1 MEVMAMN
8 TQVNKVNK
16 IVSVKTEIDLMSAT
30 GEVRMDNFNKIESLN
45 GTLMFGK
52 NHIGSFSANI
62 NQMDGG
68 RLNVNINVSD
78 SLRLKDASIIVD
90 RLVEDIGVLYPVIAE

>member
-1 MEVMAMN
+1 MN

-16 IVSVKTEIDLMSAT
+16 IISVKTEIDLISAT
-30 GEVRMDNFNKIESLN
+30 GEVRMDNFNKIENLN
-45 GTLMFGK
+45 GTLMFEK
-52 NHIGSFSANI
+52 NYIGSFNAST

-90 RLVEDIGVLYPVIAE
+90 RLVDDIGVLYPVIAE